1 MSNCFIATY
10 WNCTKIRCVID
21 RRILEA
27 ADFFS
32 LFSFECREFGTHL
45 NVATWHLFVM
55 RFGRMFGILL
65 LQGRLF
71 TPFRFGI
78 LATVP
83 SMKTGS
89 TNPENIG
96 MFWRHCQSRRRI
108 ETYEVSAGIPTG
120 PCA

>member
-1 MSNCFIATY
+1 MF
-10 WNCTKIRCVID
+10 
-21 RRILEA
+21 RIL
-27 ADFFS
+27 
-32 LFSFECREFGTHL
+32 LR
-45 NVATWHLFVM
+45 
-55 RFGRMFGILL
+55 
-65 LQGRLF
+65 QGRLF

-78 LATVP
+78 LGMIE

-108 ETYEVSAGIPTG
+108 EVNQDNAEFLAG